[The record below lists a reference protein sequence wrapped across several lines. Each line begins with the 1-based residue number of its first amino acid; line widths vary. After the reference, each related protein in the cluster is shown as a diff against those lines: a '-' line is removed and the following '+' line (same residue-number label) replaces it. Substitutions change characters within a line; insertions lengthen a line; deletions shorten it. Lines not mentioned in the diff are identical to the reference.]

1 MTAPLAANVAAAEDT
16 VTVALGERAYDIL
29 IGDGLIHGAGAE
41 IAARLPGARAVV
53 VTDETVAG
61 LHLAALRESLAG
73 AGIEN
78 EVLTVAAGE
87 ASKSFSVYQD
97 LVGHVLEA
105 RLERGDVV
113 VALGGGVVGD
123 LAGFVAATVRRGMK
137 FVQVPTTLLAQ
148 VDSSVGG
155 KTGINAPQGKNLV
168 GAFYQPA
175 LVVADTASLST
186 LPPRQFASG
195 YAEVV
200 KYGLIDDP
208 KFFGWL
214 ERDRE
219 AVFAGGQA
227 RVSAI
232 ATSCKA
238 KARVVAADE
247 REGGVRA
254 LLNLG
259 HTFGH
264 ALEGATGFSDRLFH
278 GEGVAIGMCQ
288 AFRFSARMGLCPPA
302 DAERVESHLKAAGL
316 PTRIADIPGDVLAV
330 ERLMNLIAQDKKV
343 TRGTLTFVLARG
355 IGKSFIARDI
365 AADDISAFLVDELKK

>member
-1 MTAPLAANVAAAEDT
+1 MTAPLAANGYAAEDT

-29 IGDGLIHGAGAE
+29 IGDGQIQGAGAA
-41 IAARLPGARAVV
+41 IAARLPGARAVII
-53 VTDETVAG
+53 TDETVAG
-61 LHLAALRESLAG
+61 LHLPALRDSLAA
-73 AGIEN
+73 AGIDN
-78 EVLTVAAGE
+78 EVLTVAPGE
-87 ASKSFSVYQD
+87 ASKSFAVYQD
-97 LVGHVLEA
+97 LVGHVLET
-105 RLERGDVV
+105 RLERGDMVI
-113 VALGGGVVGD
+113 ALGGGVVGD

-227 RVSAI
+227 RISAI

-288 AFRFSARMGLCPPA
+288 AFRFSARMGLCPPG
-302 DAERVESHLKAAGL
+302 DAERVEAHLKAAGL
-316 PTRIADIPGDVLAV
+316 PTRISDIPGEVLAV
-330 ERLMNLIAQDKKV
+330 ERLMALIAQDKKV
-343 TRGTLTFVLARG
+343 TRGTLTFVLAHG

-365 AADDISAFLVDELKK
+365 AADDISSFLVDELTK

>member
-1 MTAPLAANVAAAEDT
+1 MTAPLAASVAAAEDT
-16 VTVALGERAYDIL
+16 VTVALGERSYDIL
-29 IGDGLIHGAGAE
+29 IGDGLIHRAGAE
-41 IAARLPGARAVV
+41 VAARLPGARAVII
-53 VTDETVAG
+53 TDENVAG
-61 LHLAALRESLAG
+61 LHLAALRESLAD

-78 EVLTVAAGE
+78 EVLTVAPGE

-123 LAGFVAATVRRGMK
+123 LAGFVAATVRRGMQ

-195 YAEVV
+195 YAEVA

-227 RVSAI
+227 RISAI

-278 GEGVAIGMCQ
+278 GEGVAVGMCQ
-288 AFRFSARMGLCPPA
+288 AFRFSVRMGLCSPGDA
-302 DAERVESHLKAAGL
+302 DRVEAHLKAAGL
-316 PTRIADIPGDVLAV
+316 PTRISDIPGDVLAV
-330 ERLMNLIAQDKKV
+330 ERLMTLIAQDKKV

-365 AADDISAFLVDELKK
+365 AADDVAAFLVEELKK